1 MKKSP
6 SILLFAML
14 QSPNNTYDSIYLSN
28 YALLNMVETLK
39 RVEGVGDAMIF
50 GAKDYSIRVW
60 LDPSKLSKYS
70 LATTDVIAV
79 IKEQN
84 NQYAAGKLQLNQL
97 QNKQMYTYTI
107 QTPERFD
114 DPVQFANIV
123 IRSNPDG
130 SSLKLKDV
138 ATIELGASNYS
149 MQTRLNNA
157 PSLPI
162 GVFLQSEANALE
174 SAAAIKKH

>member
-1 MKKSP
+1 
-6 SILLFAML
+6 
-14 QSPNNTYDSIYLSN
+14 
-28 YALLNMVETLK
+28 
-39 RVEGVGDAMIF
+39 
-50 GAKDYSIRVW
+50 
-60 LDPSKLSKYS
+60 
-70 LATTDVIAV
+70 
-79 IKEQN
+79 
-84 NQYAAGKLQLNQL
+84 
-97 QNKQMYTYTI
+97 MYTYTI